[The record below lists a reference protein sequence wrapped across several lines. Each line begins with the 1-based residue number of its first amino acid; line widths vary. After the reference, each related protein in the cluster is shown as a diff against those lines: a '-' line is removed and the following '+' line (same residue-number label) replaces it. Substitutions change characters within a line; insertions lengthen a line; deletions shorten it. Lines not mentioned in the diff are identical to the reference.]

1 MAAQYAQ
8 YSQYYAAA
16 AGQAQGF
23 PGQPQGGYP
32 GGYGMYQQ
40 GQQPGGGPPG
50 GKNRTRNKED
60 EKKW

>member
-16 AGQAQGF
+16 AGQGQGF
-23 PGQPQGGYP
+23 PGPGGYP

-40 GQQPGGGPPG
+40 GQGGGQQG
-50 GKNRTRNKED
+50 GGNNGQQH
-60 EKKW
+60 KKQDKK

>member
-16 AGQAQGF
+16 AGQGQGF
-23 PGQPQGGYP
+23 PAQPQGYP

-40 GQQPGGGPPG
+40 QGQQQQPGGPPG
-50 GKNRTRNKED
+50 SNVPQH
-60 EKKW
+60 KKQDKK